1 MKKFLPL
8 IIFAILCFVPFVGL
22 STYVMHILIL
32 VLMWSVIGMAWNVLG
47 GYTGQ
52 VSFGHA
58 AFFGFGASGSCASA
72 RFHPRLEGGVAVVFA
87 VVY

>member
-8 IIFAILCFVPFVGL
+8 IIFAILLIVPLMGL

-32 VLMWSVIGMAWNVLG
+32 VLMWSVIGMAWNLLG

-58 AFFGFGASGSCASA
+58 AFFGVGAYTAG
-72 RFHPRLEGGVAVVFA
+72 LL
-87 VVY
+87 

>member
-8 IIFAILCFVPFVGL
+8 IVFVLLCILPLIGL

-32 VLMWSVIGMAWNVLG
+32 VLMWSIIGMGWNILG
-47 GYTGQ
+47 GFTGQ

-58 AFFGFGASGSCASA
+58 AFFGMGA
-72 RFHPRLEGGVAVVFA
+72 
-87 VVY
+87 